1 MRLVGGPAEAP
12 PADTSVPPWFRRRWV
27 YFADQWDPK
36 SPGHDRRVR
45 LAANHASDRH
55 AINKAESRG
64 YSRITGSIIPATF
77 DFYWGPPV
85 SPYDPA
91 RAKKLLAEAGYPNGF
106 DAGEYFCDA
115 AFSSLAESVITYLKA
130 AGIQAKLRPLE
141 RAAFFKGTPRRSS
154 RTSSRAPAAPS
165 AMRPRALR
173 PSWPRAGPMSTA
185 AMTTST
191 DSSENRRRRWTP
203 RGEAR
208 PCGTSSSSFTR
219 RRCSRRSGKIVVL
232 SGVGLRVEDSGRGH
246 IAGYPFSASYEDV
259 KLKAK

>member
-36 SPGHDRRVR
+36 SPWHDRRGASPPTTPAIVTPSTRQRAEGIPGSPAVSSRPPSISTGGR
-45 LAANHASDRH
+45 LSPPTIQPERRSFWPRPG
-55 AINKAESRG
+55 IP
-64 YSRITGSIIPATF
+64 TGSTR
-77 DFYWGPPV
+77 V
-85 SPYDPA
+85 STSVM
-91 RAKKLLAEAGYPNGF
+91 R
-106 DAGEYFCDA
+106 
-115 AFSSLAESVITYLKA
+115 FSSLAESVITYLKA

-154 RTSSRAPAAPS
+154 RTSSREPAAPS

-203 RGEAR
+203 RGGAR

-219 RRCSRRSGKIVVL
+219 RRCSRRSGKIGGL

-246 IAGYPFSASYEDV
+246 IAGYPFSAPYEDV